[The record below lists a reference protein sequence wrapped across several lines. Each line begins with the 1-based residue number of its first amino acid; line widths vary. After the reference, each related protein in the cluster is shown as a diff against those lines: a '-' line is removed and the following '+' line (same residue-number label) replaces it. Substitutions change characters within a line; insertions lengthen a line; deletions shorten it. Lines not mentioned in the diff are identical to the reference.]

1 VQNSQQPNHWNQY
14 HHHHQV
20 QMGNPTP
27 PVSLPPPHPPL
38 PAYQHPSNL
47 LDASCAGSQSETRP
61 HAPFST
67 TTKVSSKRRRS
78 FTPEEKIQHSRER
91 NRMHARNTRQR
102 KKDQVSFLR
111 KKIED
116 LKKEQSHL
124 KQTLNDRKTASTLLA
139 MSASP
144 EGSFTNLIDIATSS
158 PCEDDPLTTTSA
170 TSYDS
175 VIGPT
180 GREREAKKTDPSGK
194 KITSILEA
202 AEVVGL
208 PEVKFEEGEENEY
221 EDDVPYGETVLTPEI
236 LKKEKEHCTPF
247 ELEQIRR
254 EKNRMHA
261 KKTRAR
267 KKIYLEELEMNAAT
281 LEDENLQ
288 LKQSIQKIGTFS
300 LVLPIQKP
308 VKESHSNMDVAQM
321 LVKIMNDSKKQSDSI
336 CSMRRKRKSFESIH
350 LPKQDDIS
358 FENDSGSVNKTSD
371 TQSETNSESEGNSSL
386 EPASASSHGNGTSRV
401 VSEESNCADD
411 GESNCA
417 DEDEQTSSCSNE
429 DTNST
434 AST

>member
-1 VQNSQQPNHWNQY
+1 
-14 HHHHQV
+14 
-20 QMGNPTP
+20 
-27 PVSLPPPHPPL
+27 
-38 PAYQHPSNL
+38 
-47 LDASCAGSQSETRP
+47 
-61 HAPFST
+61 
-67 TTKVSSKRRRS
+67 
-78 FTPEEKIQHSRER
+78 
-91 NRMHARNTRQR
+91 
-102 KKDQVSFLR
+102 
-111 KKIED
+111 
-116 LKKEQSHL
+116 
-124 KQTLNDRKTASTLLA
+124 
-139 MSASP
+139 
-144 EGSFTNLIDIATSS
+144 
-158 PCEDDPLTTTSA
+158 
-170 TSYDS
+170 
-175 VIGPT
+175 
-180 GREREAKKTDPSGK
+180 
-194 KITSILEA
+194 
-202 AEVVGL
+202 
-208 PEVKFEEGEENEY
+208 
-221 EDDVPYGETVLTPEI
+221 
-236 LKKEKEHCTPF
+236 
-247 ELEQIRR
+247 
-254 EKNRMHA
+254 MHA

-350 LPKQDDIS
+350 LPKQDNIS